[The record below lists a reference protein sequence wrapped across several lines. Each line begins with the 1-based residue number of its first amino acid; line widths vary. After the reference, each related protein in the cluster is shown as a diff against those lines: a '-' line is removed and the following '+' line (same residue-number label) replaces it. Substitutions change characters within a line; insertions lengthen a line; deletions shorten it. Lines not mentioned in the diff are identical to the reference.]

1 MPDTT
6 HTRPPRARGVFCNRT
21 LNLRS
26 IKAIGY
32 DMDYTLI
39 HYHVDVWEARAYEHT
54 RDRLAAKGWPVS
66 HLRFEPEQVV
76 RALIIDTELGNLVKS
91 DRFGY
96 VKVAAHGTRGLDF
109 GELREAYGR
118 TIVDLRDTRWE
129 FLNTL
134 FSISIGCLF
143 SQCVDLLDARQLPP
157 GLGYRELYQEVQR
170 SLDLTHLEGEL
181 KREIMNHPGRF
192 VDPDPELL
200 TTLVDQRDAGKKL
213 LLITNSEWHYTD
225 TMLRWY
231 FEEQLGWSG
240 RWSDL
245 FDLVVVQARKPDF
258 FLARAPM
265 YEVIDAAGNLR
276 PLSPT
281 ERPDVAGGRYYY
293 GGSAAAVEKAL
304 GLQGQDILYVGDH
317 IFADVHAS
325 KRTVRWRTA
334 LVLRELEADI
344 GAVDAFAPQTE
355 VLAERMQQKMALE
368 REINDLRL
376 THQRLTRGR
385 PAPGLGEGDAA
396 SLEAGIADLRRQ
408 LVELDLLIAPLAEE
422 SARVPHPRWGAILRA
437 GVDKSHLARQIE
449 RYADIYLSRVS
460 NLGIA
465 TPFAYFRPPRISLPH
480 DL

>member
-1 MPDTT
+1 MTNTT
-6 HTRPPRARGVFCNRT
+6 TPRPRGVFCNRT

-76 RALIIDTELGNLVKS
+76 RALIIDAELGNLVKS

-118 TIVDLRDTRWE
+118 TIVDLRDSRWE

-143 SQCVDLLDARQLPP
+143 SQCVDLLDARQLPA

-170 SLDLTHLEGEL
+170 ALDLTHLEGEL
-181 KREIMNHPGRF
+181 KREIISHPERF

-225 TMLRWY
+225 SMLRWY
-231 FEEQLGWSG
+231 FEAQLGWRG

-265 YEVIDAAGNLR
+265 YEVIDGAGNLR

-281 ERPDVAGGRYYY
+281 ERPEVGAGRYYF

-344 GAVDAFAPQTE
+344 GAVDAHMPQAE
-355 VLAERMQQKMALE
+355 VLADRMQQKMALE
-368 REINDLRL
+368 RELNDLRL
-376 THQRLTRGR
+376 RHQRLTHGR
-385 PAPGLGEGDAA
+385 PTPGLGAGDAA
-396 SLEAGIADLRRQ
+396 SLEAEIAELRRQ
-408 LVELDLLIAPLAEE
+408 LIELDLLIAPLAEE
-422 SARVPHPRWGAILRA
+422 SARLPHPRWGAIMRA

-460 NLGIA
+460 NLGLA